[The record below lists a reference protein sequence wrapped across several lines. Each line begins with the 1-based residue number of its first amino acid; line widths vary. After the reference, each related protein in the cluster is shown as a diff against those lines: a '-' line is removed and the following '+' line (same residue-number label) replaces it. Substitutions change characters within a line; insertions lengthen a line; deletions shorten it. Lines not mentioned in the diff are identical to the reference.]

1 MMKQFKTVFLFEF
14 LEMARKRSV
23 IITTAIMSLILFGA
37 TFVPVLLG
45 NDEVVDPGD
54 QNGEVDVSSMFE
66 HIAFVLDGFYDE
78 KTIQAAFG
86 EVKLLDN
93 RDEAKE
99 AIESGDFNKV
109 VVFTSTDSYTLFAN
123 DLGTFD
129 MDQQVISEV
138 VGRLVTTAKLVE
150 AGIDP
155 NSAFEAFDV
164 NIKVEHELLGKD
176 SMQGFFMAYI
186 IMFAIYMLILF
197 FGQSVS
203 TSIAR
208 EKDSRTME
216 LLITSTKT
224 TDLIVGK
231 VMAMGSLGV
240 VQMAVIFGAG
250 ILGFS
255 INKGRYPEYL
265 IQMIQGT
272 MSVDVILVY
281 ILFSVLGYI
290 LYLFIFASLGSL
302 VSKVEDVGSS
312 VTPITMLF
320 IVAFMIA
327 SFALQMPDSSV
338 VVTSSFIPFT
348 SIFTM
353 PIRYM
358 LSTVSIVQLLFASVL
373 MLVGVILVAMFSIY
387 VYRFGSLNYGNKI
400 KLMEVFKSFGKK
412 NA

>member
-1 MMKQFKTVFLFEF
+1 MKQFKTVFVFEF
-14 LEMARKRSV
+14 MEMARKRSV
-23 IITTAIMSLILFGA
+23 IITTAIMSLILFAA
-37 TFVPVLLG
+37 TFVPIILGG
-45 NDEVVDPGD
+45 NDVVVDEG
-54 QNGEVDVSSMFE
+54 NGVVVEPTEMYS
-66 HIAFVLDGFYDE
+66 HIGFVLDGHYDE
-78 KTIQAAFG
+78 DIIKSVFGDVKILSDSSAAKG
-86 EVKLLDN
+86 
-93 RDEAKE
+93 
-99 AIESGDFNKV
+99 AIELGDLSKV
-109 VVFTSTDSYTLFAN
+109 VVFTGKSSYILYAN

-129 MDQQVISEV
+129 MDQSMITAKVE
-138 VGRLVTTAKLVE
+138 RLVITSQLIG

-155 NSAFEAFDV
+155 DSAFEAFDV
-164 NIKVEHELLGKD
+164 YVKVEHQLLGKD

-197 FGQSVS
+197 FGQTVS

-231 VMAMGSLGV
+231 VMAMGALGV
-240 VQMAVIFGAG
+240 VQMLVIFSSG
-250 ILGFS
+250 IVGFM
-255 INKGRYPEYL
+255 INKSKYPEYI

-272 MSVDVILVY
+272 MSLDVILVY
-281 ILFSVLGYI
+281 LLFSVLGYI

-320 IVAFMIA
+320 VIAFMIA
-327 SFALQMPDSSV
+327 SFALQMPDASLV
-338 VVTSSFIPFT
+338 VVSSFIPFT

-358 LSTVSIVQLLFASVL
+358 LTTVSSVQMVIASGL
-373 MLVGVILVAMFSIY
+373 MIVGVVLVAMFSIY

-400 KLMEVFKSFGKK
+400 KLKEVFKSFRKK
-412 NA
+412 NT

>member
-1 MMKQFKTVFLFEF
+1 MKQFKTVFTFEF

-23 IITTAIMSLILFGA
+23 IITTAIMALILFGA

-45 NDEVVDPGD
+45 DDEVVDNGD
-54 QNGEVDVSSMFE
+54 QNVEVEPSNMFE
-66 HIAFVLDGFYDE
+66 HIGFVLDGHYIE
-78 KTIQAAFG
+78 ETIKATFG
-86 EVKLLDN
+86 NVKILASNED
-93 RDEAKE
+93 AKSE
-99 AIESGDFNKV
+99 IELGNFSKV
-109 VVFTSTDSYTLFAN
+109 VVFTGVDSYTLYAN

-129 MDQQVISEV
+129 TDEMMISAYIEH
-138 VGRLVTTAKLVE
+138 LVRTNKLVE

-155 NSAFEAFDV
+155 DSAFEAFDV
-164 NIKVEHELLGKD
+164 NIQVEHELLGKD

-231 VMAMGSLGV
+231 VMAMGTLGV
-240 VQMAVIFGAG
+240 VQMMIIAGAG
-250 ILGFS
+250 VIGFV
-255 INKGRYPEYL
+255 INKGSYPEFL

-272 MSVDVILVY
+272 MSIDVILVY

-312 VTPITMLF
+312 ITPITMLF
-320 IVAFMIA
+320 VVAFMIA
-327 SFALQMPDSSV
+327 SFALQMPDSTIV
-338 VVTSSFIPFT
+338 VASSFIPFT

-358 LSTVSIVQLLFASVL
+358 LTTVSSMQLLMASAF
-373 MLVGVILVAMFSIY
+373 MIVGVVLVAMFSIY

-400 KLMEVFKSFGKK
+400 KLTEVFKSFGKK
-412 NA
+412 DA